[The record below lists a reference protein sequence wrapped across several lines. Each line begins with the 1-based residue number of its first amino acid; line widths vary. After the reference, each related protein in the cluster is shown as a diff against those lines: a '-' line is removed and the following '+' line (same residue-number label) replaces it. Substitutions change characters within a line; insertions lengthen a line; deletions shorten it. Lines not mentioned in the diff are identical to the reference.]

1 MTRPLCSARITELH
15 RYYGPVRPC
24 ASRRYSAP
32 CLFQGLGSSLLRPGD
47 QLWIHCTIVG
57 IEATGSHVPCQS
69 LNQDR
74 AASMP
79 DIARAA
85 LQAAPGLLPVQ
96 MHSRVSMSQRSR
108 HVISGSLAL
117 AFLVLTLRNQVAPF
131 PQRSP
136 PRLLTDAACGGL
148 RPPPARRSRGAL
160 PHLWHSTDQKVRSP
174 TSSPPFRSWHTQIR
188 AVRCPVTGLVR
199 VAP

>member
-32 CLFQGLGSSLLRPGD
+32 CLFKGLGSSLLQPGD
-47 QLWIHCTIVG
+47 HHSIHCAVVG
-57 IEATGSHVPCQS
+57 VEATGSHVPYQS
-69 LNQDR
+69 LDQAR

-79 DIARAA
+79 DTARAA
-85 LQAAPGLLPVQ
+85 LQAAPGLIPVIMQ
-96 MHSRVSMSQRSR
+96 SRVSMSQISR

-117 AFLVLTLRNQVAPF
+117 AFLVLTLHNQVAPF

-148 RPPPARRSRGAL
+148 RPPPAGRSRGAL

-174 TSSPPFRSWHTQIR
+174 TSSPPFRSWHTHVR
-188 AVRCPVTGLVR
+188 AV
-199 VAP
+199 